1 MTSDAAEQN
10 GRQSL
15 DQLWM
20 LQQVDSRLAAARFSR
35 TSLDDGTALRAEVEA
50 TRAAAAAATAR
61 WHECQAAIKDHEL
74 QLAGTEAKQ
83 RKIEGDLYGGR
94 VSNPK
99 ELSSLQE
106 ELAMLARTRDHLE
119 DRILALLD
127 QVEVLR
133 EQASTAEAAR
143 TALERRLA
151 AHLAEYEAARNRLD
165 GEIETLTA
173 ERSAVA
179 ADVES
184 RLLRRYEGIA
194 AQEGGLGV
202 VPIHDGRCGGCHN
215 ALPTDFVARVR
226 GGQIVICERCRRIL
240 YLPAS

>member
-1 MTSDAAEQN
+1 MTGDAGEGN
-10 GRQSL
+10 GREAL
-15 DQLWM
+15 DRLWT
-20 LQQVDSRLAAARFSR
+20 LQQVDSRLAAARSSLA
-35 TSLDDGTALRAEVEA
+35 SLDDGSALRAEVET
-50 TRAAAAAATAR
+50 TRGTAAAATAR
-61 WHECQAAIKDHEL
+61 LHECQAAIKDHEL

-106 ELAMLARTRDHLE
+106 ELGMLARTRDHLE

-127 QVEVLR
+127 QVEILR

-143 TALERRLA
+143 TGLERRLA
-151 AHLAEYEAARNRLD
+151 AHVAEYEAARIRLD
-165 GEIETLTA
+165 GEIETLTS
-173 ERSAVA
+173 ERSAA
-179 ADVES
+179 AARVDA

-194 AQEGGLGV
+194 AQEGGLGI

-226 GGQIVICERCRRIL
+226 DGQIVICERCRRIL

>member
-1 MTSDAAEQN
+1 MTSDAAEGN
-10 GRQSL
+10 GREAL
-15 DQLWM
+15 ERLWT
-20 LQQVDSRLAAARFSR
+20 LQQVDSRLAAARSNR
-35 TSLDDGTALRAEVEA
+35 ASLDDGSALRAEAET
-50 TRAAAAAATAR
+50 TRGTAAAATAR
-61 WHECQAAIKDHEL
+61 LHECQAAIKDHEL

-119 DRILALLD
+119 DRILTLLD
-127 QVEVLR
+127 EVEVLR

-143 TALERRLA
+143 TALEQRLA
-151 AHLAEYEAARNRLD
+151 AHVAEYEAARTRLD
-165 GEIETLTA
+165 SEIETLTA
-173 ERSAVA
+173 ERSAA
-179 ADVES
+179 AARVEP

-194 AQEGGLGV
+194 AQEGGLGI
-202 VPIHDGRCGGCHN
+202 VPIHNGLCGGCHN

-226 GGQIVICERCRRIL
+226 DGQIVICERCRRIL
-240 YLPAS
+240 YLPPP

>member
-1 MTSDAAEQN
+1 MTSDAGEGN
-10 GRQSL
+10 GREAL
-15 DQLWM
+15 ERLWA
-20 LQQVDSRLAAARFSR
+20 LQQVDSRLAAARSSR
-35 TSLDDGTALRAEVEA
+35 ASLDDGSALRAEVETA
-50 TRAAAAAATAR
+50 RGGAAAATAR
-61 WHECQAAIKDHEL
+61 LHECQAAIKDHEL

-99 ELSSLQE
+99 ELASLQE
-106 ELAMLARTRDHLE
+106 ELTMLARTRDHLE

-127 QVEVLR
+127 QMEVLR

-143 TALERRLA
+143 TTLERRLA
-151 AHLAEYEAARNRLD
+151 AHLAEYEAARGRLD
-165 GEIETLTA
+165 GEVETLTA
-173 ERSAVA
+173 ERSAA
-179 ADVES
+179 AARVDP

-202 VPIHDGRCGGCHN
+202 VPIHNGLCGGCHN

-240 YLPAS
+240 YFPAS

>member
-1 MTSDAAEQN
+1 MTSGAADGN
-10 GRQSL
+10 GREAL
-15 DQLWM
+15 ERLWT
-20 LQQVDSRLAAARFSR
+20 LQQVDSRLAAARSAR
-35 TSLDDGTALRAEVEA
+35 ASLDDGSGLRAELET
-50 TRAAAAAATAR
+50 TRSTAAAASVR
-61 WHECQAAIKDHEL
+61 LHECQAAIKDHEL

-127 QVEVLR
+127 EVEVR
-133 EQASTAEAAR
+133 HEQASSAEAAR

-151 AHLAEYEAARNRLD
+151 AHVAEYEAARTRLD
-165 GEIETLTA
+165 GEIETLTS
-173 ERSAVA
+173 ERSAA
-179 ADVES
+179 AARVEA

-194 AQEGGLGV
+194 AQEGGLGI
-202 VPIHDGRCGGCHN
+202 VPILNGRCGGCHN

-226 GGQIVICERCRRIL
+226 DGQIVICERCRRIL
-240 YLPAS
+240 YLPAP

>member
-1 MTSDAAEQN
+1 MTSDAAEGN
-10 GRQSL
+10 GREAL
-15 DQLWM
+15 ERLWT
-20 LQQVDSRLAAARFSR
+20 LQQVDSRLAAARSNR
-35 TSLDDGTALRAEVEA
+35 ASLDDGSALRAEAET
-50 TRAAAAAATAR
+50 TRGTAAAATAR
-61 WHECQAAIKDHEL
+61 LHECQAAIKDHEL

-119 DRILALLD
+119 DRILTLLD
-127 QVEVLR
+127 EVEVLR

-143 TALERRLA
+143 TALEQRLA
-151 AHLAEYEAARNRLD
+151 THVAEYEAARTRLD
-165 GEIETLTA
+165 SEIETLTA
-173 ERSAVA
+173 ERSAA
-179 ADVES
+179 AARVEP

-194 AQEGGLGV
+194 AQEGGLGI
-202 VPIHDGRCGGCHN
+202 VPIHNGLCGGCHN

-226 GGQIVICERCRRIL
+226 DGQIVICERCRRIL
-240 YLPAS
+240 YLPPP

>member
-1 MTSDAAEQN
+1 MTSDAADAN
-10 GRQSL
+10 GREAL
-15 DQLWM
+15 ERLWA
-20 LQQVDSRLAAARFSR
+20 LQQVDSRLAAARSSR
-35 TSLDDGTALRAEVEA
+35 ASLDDGGALRAEVE
-50 TRAAAAAATAR
+50 TIRGTAAAATAR
-61 WHECQAAIKDHEL
+61 LHECQAAIKDHEL

-106 ELAMLARTRDHLE
+106 ELAMLARSRDHLE
-119 DRILALLD
+119 DRILTLLD
-127 QVEVLR
+127 EVEVLR

-143 TALERRLA
+143 TDLERRLA
-151 AHLAEYEAARNRLD
+151 AHVAEYEAARTRLD

-173 ERSAVA
+173 ERSAA
-179 ADVES
+179 AARVEP

-194 AQEGGLGV
+194 AQEGGLGI
-202 VPIHDGRCGGCHN
+202 VPIHTGRCGGCHN

-226 GGQIVICERCRRIL
+226 DGQIVICERCRRIL
-240 YLPAS
+240 YLPAP